1 MEQFFI
7 VTFLQQKRSGCMLN
21 SNYYS
26 RSLFLIT
33 LGLFLLVASAEA
45 PAQLGSRETK
55 EWIQNLDRP
64 ERIAGLEID
73 KVLPILNLK
82 PGDNVADIGA
92 GTGAF
97 SLPLAKTVAP
107 SGKVYAVDIDP
118 GLLDYIVQKAKKE
131 NLENIQTVKGE
142 FSDPKLP
149 ARDVDLGFFHD
160 VLHHIEN
167 RQAYLKALGTY
178 IKPTGRIALIE
189 MNRDDPKTPHRNNP
203 EMLLSKDEVK
213 SWMAAAGFYPAV
225 EYDIF
230 GNRKWFIIYSRR

>member
-1 MEQFFI
+1 
-7 VTFLQQKRSGCMLN
+7 MLD

-230 GNRKWFIIYSRR
+230 GNRKWFIIYTRR

>member
-1 MEQFFI
+1 
-7 VTFLQQKRSGCMLN
+7 MLN

-26 RSLFLIT
+26 RSLCLIT

-213 SWMAAAGFYPAV
+213 SWMAAAGFYPAM

-230 GNRKWFIIYSRR
+230 GNRKWFIIYTRR

>member
-1 MEQFFI
+1 MMCQNHS
-7 VTFLQQKRSGCMLN
+7 VRA
-21 SNYYS
+21 
-26 RSLFLIT
+26 LFLIT
-33 LGLFLLVASAEA
+33 LLALVGPVDAS
-45 PAQLGSRETK
+45 AQLGPRETK

-64 ERIAGLEID
+64 ERIAGLKID
-73 KVLPILNLK
+73 EVLAVLKLK
-82 PGDNVADIGA
+82 PGDNVADIGS

-97 SLPLAKTVAP
+97 SLPFAKAVAP

-118 GLLDYIVQKAKKE
+118 GLLDYIAQKAKKE
-131 NLENIQTVKGE
+131 NVANIQTVKGE

-149 ARDVDLGFFHD
+149 AHDVDLAFFHD
-160 VLHHIEN
+160 VLHHIQN

-213 SWMAAAGFYPAV
+213 SWMAAAGFRPGE
-225 EYDIF
+225 EYDVY
-230 GNRKWFIIYSRR
+230 GNPKWFIIYVRR

>member
-1 MEQFFI
+1 
-7 VTFLQQKRSGCMLN
+7 MLN
-21 SNYYS
+21 ANYYS

>member
-1 MEQFFI
+1 MFSQ
-7 VTFLQQKRSGCMLN
+7 N
-21 SNYYS
+21 HHS
-26 RSLFLIT
+26 RTLFLIT
-33 LGLFLLVASAEA
+33 LGLVMLVGVVEA

-64 ERIAGLEID
+64 ERIAGLKID
-73 KVLPILNLK
+73 KVLPVLKLK

-97 SLPLAKTVAP
+97 SLPFARTVAP

-118 GLLDYIVQKAKKE
+118 GLLDYIAQKAKKE
-131 NLENIQTVKGE
+131 NVENIQTVKGE

-189 MNRDDPKTPHRNNP
+189 MNRDDPKTPHRNNA

-213 SWMAAAGFYPAV
+213 NWMAAAGFYPSEEFDV
-225 EYDIF
+225 F
-230 GNRKWFIIYSRR
+230 GNPKWFIIYARR

>member
-1 MEQFFI
+1 MMCQNHS
-7 VTFLQQKRSGCMLN
+7 VRA
-21 SNYYS
+21 
-26 RSLFLIT
+26 LFLIT
-33 LGLFLLVASAEA
+33 LLALVGPVDAS
-45 PAQLGSRETK
+45 AQLGSRETK

-64 ERIAGLEID
+64 ERIAGLKID
-73 KVLPILNLK
+73 EVLAVLKLK

-97 SLPLAKTVAP
+97 SLPFAKTVAP

-118 GLLDYIVQKAKKE
+118 GLLDYIAQKAKKE
-131 NLENIQTVKGE
+131 NIANIQTVKGE

-149 ARDVDLGFFHD
+149 THDVDLAFFHD
-160 VLHHIEN
+160 VLHHIQN

-203 EMLLSKDEVK
+203 EMLVSKYEVK
-213 SWMAAAGFYPAV
+213 SWMAAAGFYPGE
-225 EYDIF
+225 EYDVY
-230 GNRKWFIIYSRR
+230 GNPKWFIIYVRR

>member
-1 MEQFFI
+1 MMS
-7 VTFLQQKRSGCMLN
+7 QKHPARA
-21 SNYYS
+21 
-26 RSLFLIT
+26 LFLIT
-33 LGLFLLVASAEA
+33 LLTLVGAVDAS
-45 PAQLGSRETK
+45 AQLGSRETK

-230 GNRKWFIIYSRR
+230 GNRKWFIIYTRR

>member
-1 MEQFFI
+1 M
-7 VTFLQQKRSGCMLN
+7 M
-21 SNYYS
+21 S
-26 RSLFLIT
+26 RKHPARALFLIT
-33 LGLFLLVASAEA
+33 LLTLVGAVDAS
-45 PAQLGSRETK
+45 AQLGSRETK

-64 ERIAGLEID
+64 ERIAGLKID

-167 RQAYLKALGTY
+167 RQAYLKALGAY

-203 EMLLSKDEVK
+203 EMLLSKDQVK
-213 SWMAAAGFYPAV
+213 SWMAAAGFHPV
-225 EYDIF
+225 EEFDLF
-230 GNRKWFIIYSRR
+230 GMPKWFIIYSR

>member
-1 MEQFFI
+1 
-7 VTFLQQKRSGCMLN
+7 MLN

-26 RSLFLIT
+26 RSLCLIT

-230 GNRKWFIIYSRR
+230 GNRKWFIIYTRR

>member
-1 MEQFFI
+1 
-7 VTFLQQKRSGCMLN
+7 MLN
-21 SNYYS
+21 ANYYS

-82 PGDNVADIGA
+82 PGHNVADIGA

-230 GNRKWFIIYSRR
+230 GNRKWFIIYTRR

>member
-1 MEQFFI
+1 MFRLNHYARTLLL
-7 VTFLQQKRSGCMLN
+7 VTFVTFVGA
-21 SNYYS
+21 
-26 RSLFLIT
+26 
-33 LGLFLLVASAEA
+33 VDAS
-45 PAQLGSRETK
+45 AQLGSRETK

-64 ERIAGLEID
+64 ERIAGLKID
-73 KVLPILNLK
+73 KVLSVLKLK

-97 SLPLAKTVAP
+97 SLPFAKAVAP

-118 GLLDYIVQKAKKE
+118 GLLDYIAQKAKKE
-131 NLENIQTVKGE
+131 NVDNIQTVKGE
-142 FSDPKLP
+142 FSDPKVP
-149 ARDVDLGFFHD
+149 ARDVDLAFFHD

-167 RQAYLKALGTY
+167 RQAYLKALATY

-213 SWMAAAGFYPAV
+213 NWMAAAGFYPAE
-225 EYDIF
+225 EYDVF
-230 GNRKWFIIYSRR
+230 GNPKWFIIYWRR

>member
-1 MEQFFI
+1 
-7 VTFLQQKRSGCMLN
+7 MLN
-21 SNYYS
+21 TNYYS

-230 GNRKWFIIYSRR
+230 GNRKWFIIYTRR